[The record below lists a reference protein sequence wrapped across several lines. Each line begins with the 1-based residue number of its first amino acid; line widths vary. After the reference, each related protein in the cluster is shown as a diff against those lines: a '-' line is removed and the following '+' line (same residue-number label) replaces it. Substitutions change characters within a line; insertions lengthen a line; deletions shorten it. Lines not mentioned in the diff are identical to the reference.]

1 MNAPEPFHLKANNS
15 KGMLSNVKLPTG
27 WCWLLPVDLWH
38 SLPALATCSSWFV
51 TRISCAQN
59 EGQEEIGVVIF
70 CREENDVVII
80 HLCALVF
87 FWTSWRCG
95 PAGIWA
101 GVWYALNMHHYH
113 IQSISVRP
121 SLHGNST
128 DITSKE
134 RPLQCLQGNQ
144 LPVQCKSGRAKHHMS
159 SQEFCM
165 QLWSTSL
172 TNTTVNTLSYL
183 RTLLLTRKNSSY
195 EIVLCLTASSGKS
208 RANKT

>member
-1 MNAPEPFHLKANNS
+1 
-15 KGMLSNVKLPTG
+15 MLIAS
-27 WCWLLPVDLWH
+27 C
-38 SLPALATCSSWFV
+38 WFV
-51 TRISCAQN
+51 TFLTSLSHLFWLICYQDLLCSEWRSRGNWCGYLLPRRKWRGYYPPMCFSFLLN
-59 EGQEEIGVVIF
+59 ELEMWTGRNLGWGVV
-70 CREENDVVII
+70 CTQHASLPYPEY
-80 HLCALVF
+80 LCE
-87 FWTSWRCG
+87 TS
-95 PAGIWA
+95 
-101 GVWYALNMHHYH
+101 
-113 IQSISVRP
+113 

-183 RTLLLTRKNSSY
+183 GTLLLTRKNSFY
-195 EIVLCLTASSGKS
+195 EIVLLHPLARVGLIRPRK
-208 RANKT
+208 